1 MTPGAVLCWNVASS
15 PLSFVVPRDLSET
28 VAHLADVHMV

>member
-1 MTPGAVLCWNVASS
+1 VVFLIVASS